1 MKKKEKKPAK
11 IEGLYKSGAYYGTI
25 SIKDFGYR

>member
-1 MKKKEKKPAK
+1 MKKKEKKSAK
-11 IEGLYKSGAYYGTI
+11 IEGLYKSGTYYGTI